1 MNQWEMKVRKEV
13 RNRNFSALFSFDSL
27 VFDAQRFGIA
37 TRNPHRS

>member
-1 MNQWEMKVRKEV
+1 MNQWEMKARKEV
-13 RNRNFSALFSFDSL
+13 RNRNFSTPFSFDSL